1 MKLSEKGESRL
12 YGSHNVF
19 YDDDIEGDVV
29 ALWELS
35 KVWEFEP
42 DDFKDCVV
50 LTVEEAKLILY
61 AIECWDTVDEQIQAI
76 DILEARIKQAEIKHL
91 KCEIAQ
97 LKKEQARDNLKIKR
111 LEESHKNLKYS
122 VLEQVEDNND

>member
-1 MKLSEKGESRL
+1 MRLSEKGESRL
-12 YGSHNVF
+12 YNSKNVF

-50 LTVEEAKLILY
+50 LTIEEAKGLLEIARDYRMYLFEHCRIPLSLSSNE
-61 AIECWDTVDEQIQAI
+61 AFTALRERIE
-76 DILEARIKQAEIKHL
+76 QAE
-91 KCEIAQ
+91 
-97 LKKEQARDNLKIKR
+97 KKK
-111 LEESHKNLKYS
+111 
-122 VLEQVEDNND
+122 

>member
-50 LTVEEAKLILY
+50 LTVEEAKRIMDYIDGVVFISDELQMH
-61 AIECWDTVDEQIQAI
+61 IEHLFKPLKDG
-76 DILEARIKQAEIKHL
+76 IKQAE
-91 KCEIAQ
+91 
-97 LKKEQARDNLKIKR
+97 
-111 LEESHKNLKYS
+111 
-122 VLEQVEDNND
+122 DNND

>member
-12 YGSHNVF
+12 YNSKNVF

-42 DDFKDCVV
+42 DDFTGAVV
-50 LTVEEAKLILY
+50 LTVEEAKQLQEDFLGIVCELVRLVGRYGVKYEKPSSLIMLKER
-61 AIECWDTVDEQIQAI
+61 IEQTE
-76 DILEARIKQAEIKHL
+76 
-91 KCEIAQ
+91 KCNA
-97 LKKEQARDNLKIKR
+97 
-111 LEESHKNLKYS
+111 
-122 VLEQVEDNND
+122 ND